1 MKIIYFSLTLLSL
14 CLAVSSKSHAQT
26 NKGSFLLG
34 GSLGLS
40 KSTDKITFHEINEGD
55 FSFDVKSMSFAV
67 RPNISYFVID
77 GLALGL
83 ITPFSYS
90 SAKMDEQKISGITYS
105 IGPVARYYF
114 LLGSQWAIF
123 PEVSYS
129 YGWNQKNGRNDNI
142 MSYGGV
148 LVEGI
153 RKGNTKDFQ
162 GGVGLV
168 YFLHPNIGLEGKF
181 YYQST
186 RTTYDF
192 VDPDGINTT
201 RFDQSSLNFSVG
213 LQVYWKRK
221 AE

>member
-1 MKIIYFSLTLLSL
+1 MKIIYFLLAFL

-26 NKGSFLLG
+26 TKGSFLLG
-34 GSLGLS
+34 GSLGFS
-40 KSTDKITFHEINEGD
+40 QSTDEITYNFINEGD
-55 FSFDVKSMSFAV
+55 VSFEFKSTSLTL
-67 RPNISYFVID
+67 RPNVSYFVID

-90 SAKMDEQKISGITYS
+90 SAKMGEQKISGITYA
-105 IGPVARYYF
+105 IGPVVRYYF

-129 YGWNQKNGRNDNI
+129 YGWNKKNSRDRYI
-142 MSYGGV
+142 YSGG
-148 LVEGI
+148 GI
-153 RKGNTKDFQ
+153 LAPGVREGNTKDFQ

-192 VDPDGINTT
+192 LDPNQINTT
-201 RFDQSSLNFSVG
+201 NFNQSSLNFSVG
-213 LQVYWKRK
+213 LQVYWARK